1 MTSPIPNPKPFKT
14 ILVDDVQELS
24 PSRQYNFYEAL
35 KHMVEG
41 KKITRIEWN
50 SQEEYGFMKDG
61 IVKIHTRGNDH
72 TWVISEADAIAE
84 DWIII

>member
-1 MTSPIPNPKPFKT
+1 MTSPIPNPKPFET
-14 ILVDDVQELS
+14 ILVDSVEDKE
-24 PSRQYNFYEAL
+24 RQYNFYEAL

-61 IVKIHTRGNDH
+61 IVMIHTKGKDH
-72 TWVISEADAIAE
+72 RWIISEADAIAE